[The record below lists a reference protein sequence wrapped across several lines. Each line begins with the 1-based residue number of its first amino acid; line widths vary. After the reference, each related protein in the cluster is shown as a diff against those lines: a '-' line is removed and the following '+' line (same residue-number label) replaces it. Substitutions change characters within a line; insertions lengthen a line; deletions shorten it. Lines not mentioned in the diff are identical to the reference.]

1 MAFTYQGMTFP
12 PFATQYLGSQDAM
25 TDVRLGSIAG
35 YGRCIDPDDTY
46 IVQQG
51 CLFNELFIGT

>member
-1 MAFTYQGMTFP
+1 MAFTYQGMTLP

-25 TDVRLGSIAG
+25 TNIRLGSIAG

-51 CLFNELFIGT
+51 CLFN